1 MKLRS
6 HSSTICIHRHS
17 EMSEKDLLKR
27 VSKLS
32 PSDSRKFE
40 KLLHPSRKMQFLSAR
55 AALIEMDISL
65 EELTNMPGG
74 KPIHTDAFISMGH
87 TASHGA
93 AISSAEHPCGIDIET
108 IGRDVARIRKRFVRP
123 DEESFSSAYS
133 DLHVWVAKEAA
144 LKLTGLR
151 TLDFLS
157 DMQIEERGDQ
167 QLLVHLCKE
176 KARTPLTLQYA
187 EHDGQLIGWCVHIE
201 KELSPSKP
209 III

>member
-6 HSSTICIHRHS
+6 NSSIICIHRHS

-27 VSKLS
+27 VRKLS
-32 PSDSRKFE
+32 PHDTAKFE

-65 EELTNMPGG
+65 EEVTNMPEG
-74 KPIHTDAFISMGH
+74 KPIHPNVFISMSH

-93 AISSAEHPCGIDIET
+93 AISSSEHPCGIDIET
-108 IGRDVARIRKRFVRP
+108 MGRDVAWIRKRFVRP
-123 DEESFSSAYS
+123 DEESFCSAYS

-157 DMQIEERGDQ
+157 DMQIEERGDR
-167 QLLVHLCKE
+167 QLLVHLCNK
-176 KARTPLTLQYA
+176 KASTPLTLQYA
-187 EHDGQLIGWCVHIE
+187 EHDGQLIGWCVYIK
-201 KELSPSKP
+201 KEVSPSKP

>member
-1 MKLRS
+1 
-6 HSSTICIHRHS
+6 
-17 EMSEKDLLKR
+17 
-27 VSKLS
+27 
-32 PSDSRKFE
+32 
-40 KLLHPSRKMQFLSAR
+40 
-55 AALIEMDISL
+55 
-65 EELTNMPGG
+65 MPEG
-74 KPIHTDAFISMGH
+74 KPIHPDAFISMGH

-157 DMQIEERGDQ
+157 DMQIKSAVISSYWFISAKR
-167 QLLVHLCKE
+167 
-176 KARTPLTLQYA
+176 R
-187 EHDGQLIGWCVHIE
+187 
-201 KELSPSKP
+201 
-209 III
+209 

>member
-6 HSSTICIHRHS
+6 NSSTICIHRHS
-17 EMSEKDLLKR
+17 EMTEKNLLKR

-32 PSDSRKFE
+32 TSDSLKFE

-55 AALIEMDISL
+55 AALMEMDISL
-65 EELTNMPGG
+65 EELTNMPEG
-74 KPIHTDAFISMGH
+74 KPIHPNAFISMGH

-93 AISSAEHPCGIDIET
+93 AISSSEHPCGIDIET
-108 IGRDVARIRKRFVRP
+108 IGRDVSRIRKRFVRP
-123 DEESFSSAYS
+123 DEESFSSSYS

-151 TLDFLS
+151 ALDFLS

-167 QLLVHLCKE
+167 QLLVHLYKE
-176 KARTPLTLQYA
+176 KVTTSLTLQYA
-187 EHDGQLIGWCVHIE
+187 EQDGQLIGWCIYEE
-201 KELSPSKP
+201 KGGSPSKP

>member
-6 HSSTICIHRHS
+6 NSSTICIHRHS

-65 EELTNMPGG
+65 EELTNMPEG
-74 KPIHTDAFISMGH
+74 KPIHPDAFISMGH

-108 IGRDVARIRKRFVRP
+108 IGRDVARTRKRFVRP
-123 DEESFSSAYS
+123 DENLLFCVQRPACMGGQGSCIETHRSAHTR
-133 DLHVWVAKEAA
+133 LP
-144 LKLTGLR
+144 
-151 TLDFLS
+151 
-157 DMQIEERGDQ
+157 ERHADRR
-167 QLLVHLCKE
+167 
-176 KARTPLTLQYA
+176 AR
-187 EHDGQLIGWCVHIE
+187 
-201 KELSPSKP
+201 
-209 III
+209 